1 MTTQPLR
8 LFADRAGSTIAGGI
22 SNTST
27 SVNLQAGGGTLFPN
41 PSSPNFFAATFI
53 DAATGLLE
61 EIVWCTARSTDTLT
75 IIRGQEGSTAKSWNA
90 GDLFQKLLTSGDM
103 NSMLQKNQLLTS
115 AGTYYVNGG
124 TGNDAWTGTSPTFIS
139 GNVGPFAT
147 MQGAVNTIG
156 PLLSSAVVTINVAA
170 GTYAGVG
177 IGASLIANWNIVGS
191 GAGSCNV
198 SQTTAGTSGGYGF
211 AISQGAN
218 VTISGFHI

>member
-1 MTTQPLR
+1 MTAQPLR

-103 NSMLQKNQLLTS
+103 ASMLQSNQIVTS
-115 AGTYYVNGG
+115 TSIFYVNYA
-124 TGNDAWTGTSPTFIS
+124 TGSDSLTGTSATVVPGTNIGPFQTPQGAFNTISQLLSLSAITVYIADSPNYSTLLVTPSFIPQWNFIGDVTTP
-139 GNVGPFAT
+139 GNVIFT
-147 MQGAVNTIG
+147 N
-156 PLLSSAVVTINVAA
+156 LSPSTN
-170 GTYAGVG
+170 
-177 IGASLIANWNIVGS
+177 S
-191 GAGSCNV
+191 
-198 SQTTAGTSGGYGF
+198 
-211 AISQGAN
+211 
-218 VTISGFHI
+218 